1 LRSPALVDRGGVSA
15 NRRNSPELFAIR
27 SIKPTIG
34 NLAACILRMV
44 VGTTA
49 FLTHR
54 YARRPAPKALRDID

>member
-1 LRSPALVDRGGVSA
+1 
-15 NRRNSPELFAIR
+15 
-27 SIKPTIG
+27 
-34 NLAACILRMV
+34 MV